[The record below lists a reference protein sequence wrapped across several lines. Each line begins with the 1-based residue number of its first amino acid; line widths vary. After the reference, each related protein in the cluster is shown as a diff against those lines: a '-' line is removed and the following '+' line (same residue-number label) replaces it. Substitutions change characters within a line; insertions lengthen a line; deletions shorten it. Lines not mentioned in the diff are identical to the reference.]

1 MTSRHKYQTTPHM
14 PCSPGISRN
23 DKKLKSLAHFRG
35 EDVVISLK
43 RDGENANLY
52 TDGFHA
58 KSIDS
63 RHHPSRDWLANWHAG
78 FAHDIPQGWRICG
91 ENMYAR
97 HSLSYTDLAS
107 YFEGFSVWDETNT
120 ALDWDSTLEMFE
132 LLSIVPAPV
141 KWRGIFD
148 ERVVHQLVAELD
160 LEKDEGLVMRKA
172 GRIRYEDFGRSY
184 AKWVRK
190 NHVQTDD
197 HWMHAAVVPNGLR
210 AQPSKD
216 ST

>member
-14 PCSPGISRN
+14 PFSPGSTRK
-23 DKKLKSLAHFRG
+23 DKILKSLAHFHG
-35 EDVVISLK
+35 EDVVITLK

-63 RHHPSRDWLANWHAG
+63 AHHPSRDWLANWHAS

-91 ENMYAR
+91 ENLYAR
-97 HSLSYTDLAS
+97 HSLPYTDLAS

-132 LLSIVPAPV
+132 LLSIVPVPV

-148 ERVVHQLVAELD
+148 ERVVHQLVAGLD

-197 HWMHAAVVPNGLR
+197 HWMHAAVVPNGLC

-216 ST
+216 SK

>member
-1 MTSRHKYQTTPHM
+1 M
-14 PCSPGISRN
+14 PFSPGISR
-23 DKKLKSLAHFRG
+23 DDRKLKTLAHFQG
-35 EDVVISLK
+35 EEVVITLK
-43 RDGENANLY
+43 RDGENTSLY

-63 RHHPSRDWLANWHAG
+63 RHHPSRDWLANWHAR
-78 FAHDIPQGWRICG
+78 FAHDIPSGWRICG

-97 HSLSYTDLAS
+97 HSLGYTDLAS

-120 ALDWDSTLEMFE
+120 ALDWDVTLEMFE
-132 LLSIVPAPV
+132 LLSIVPVPV

-148 ERVVHQLVAELD
+148 ERAVHRLIAELD
-160 LEKDEGLVMRKA
+160 LERDEGLVMRKA
-172 GRIRYEDFGRSY
+172 ARIRYEDFGRSY

-190 NHVQTDD
+190 GHVQTDD

-210 AQPSKD
+210 AQLSKD
-216 ST
+216 SR